1 MKKHEEKDII
11 KIVAKTGFSQ
21 EEIKTVIN
29 KGKKKNRRWKWKYII
44 CGRCVVISTSIKMF
58 LRS

>member
-29 KGKKKNRRWKWKYII
+29 KGKKKSAMEMEIYNMRSMRGDFDKY
-44 CGRCVVISTSIKMF
+44 
-58 LRS
+58 

>member
-29 KGKKKNRRWKWKYII
+29 KGKKKIGDGNGNI
-44 CGRCVVISTSIKMF
+44 
-58 LRS
+58 